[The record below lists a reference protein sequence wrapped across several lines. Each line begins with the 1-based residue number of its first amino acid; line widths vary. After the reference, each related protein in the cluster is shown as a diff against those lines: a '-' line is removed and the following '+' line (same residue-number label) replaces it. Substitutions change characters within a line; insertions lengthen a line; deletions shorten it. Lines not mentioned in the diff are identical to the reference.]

1 MRVHT
6 SHQCYGFPPF
16 MLHPSQ
22 WTHENPFYSS
32 WHFCYHSMKCQFPC
46 QIRTTTCISFN
57 HIPLLSSM
65 NRHYVHQR
73 WNSHLSWHCHCQP
86 NTSKFTS
93 LILHN
98 LKICCLWSSSSQKKE
113 LSRPTPHW
121 SIPPFRTHPP
131 SPLLIFY
138 K

>member
-1 MRVHT
+1 MLRVST
-6 SHQCYGFPPF
+6 FYVTPIAMNAWEPILQFVTFLLSF
-16 MLHPSQ
+16 
-22 WTHENPFYSS
+22 HEMSI
-32 WHFCYHSMKCQFPC
+32 PC

-98 LKICCLWSSSSQKKE
+98 LKICSLWSSSSQKKE